1 MKTAITALLL
11 SIAAAA
17 APEDAV
23 RASICLN
30 GEWDV
35 ILNAGGD
42 QIPATGWAHRRAPAM
57 PLAAEP
63 AVVSAWYRR
72 SVRIPREWVKPERR
86 FLLQL
91 EKVGHYA
98 AVYANGKLIAE
109 HYGQYDPVDA
119 DLTAALEPGKAN
131 AIAIYVHNASGKYA
145 RPGLVVTEPFIGNAY
160 RGAADQE
167 PARNWTGIV
176 GDISLSW
183 RPAVAI
189 EDVFVVPSVRNKRL
203 EARVAMPA
211 EARGLTLRAAVL
223 DGAAV
228 VLKLPET
235 SVKNETSLLGAEWT
249 NPVLWGPEPYGQAKL
264 YVLRTELLKQGKVI
278 DRSFTRFGF
287 REVWVSGR
295 DVLLNGKKLWVA
307 GTYFGKLTPLRYL
320 NDRRP
325 QSLMIS
331 IMQASGLNI
340 SHGHWDE
347 LGKTWEDLC
356 DEMGMLVMAGFF
368 CDGRPQIQSKADDG
382 WETWMADTCRR
393 WVRVN
398 RNHPSVVMWRPTD
411 VVPGN
416 VHPRRPEFWARL
428 DEVVNREDGTRPLVD
443 DSDVNAWAQSTYKN
457 PQDQSREF
465 DDASKMAEALA
476 ASTKPLLTK
485 EIYGGFNPVDKASEF
500 FRTFYDKAYE
510 GGGTGVIVQSLPVMQ
525 RSAPSRVEWLS
536 ESGEGNRDTGF
547 PPRELANWCD
557 PSQPA
562 WNPSPFTTLFADLY
576 RKHTGHTPA
585 PSHSETRGE
594 VLVSGL
600 APDDIA
606 FLVPEAP
613 DVAETIGV
621 RASGDGKAWI
631 IEPQPGRYSVQAP
644 GKPAVRLAAHAPA
657 ARKPGYDYVDRVSV
671 ATK

>member
-1 MKTAITALLL
+1 M
-11 SIAAAA
+11 AAAA
-17 APEDAV
+17 APEDAL
-23 RASICLN
+23 RARICLN
-30 GEWDV
+30 GDWEMV
-35 ILNAGGD
+35 RNAAGD
-42 QIPATGWAHRRAPAM
+42 QIPAAGWQHRRAPAM
-57 PLAAEP
+57 PFVAEP

-72 SVRIPREWVKPERR
+72 SFKVPREWMKPDRR

-109 HYGQYDPVDA
+109 HYGQYDPVEA

-131 AIAIYVHNASGKYA
+131 EIAIYVHNASGKYA

-160 RGAADQE
+160 RGAADHE
-167 PARNWTGIV
+167 PERNWTGIV
-176 GDISLSW
+176 GDIFLAW
-183 RPAVAI
+183 RPAVHI
-189 EDVFVVPSVRNKRL
+189 DDVFVVPSVRKKRL
-203 EARVAMPA
+203 EARVAA
-211 EARGLTLRAAVL
+211 SFEARGLTLRAAVL
-223 DGAAV
+223 DGAQV
-228 VLKLPET
+228 VLKMPEAP
-235 SVKNETSLLGAEWT
+235 VKSETSLLGAEWS
-249 NPVLWGPEPYGQAKL
+249 NPVLWGPEPYGQAKI

-295 DVLLNGKKLWVA
+295 EVLLNGKKLWVA

-325 QSLMIS
+325 EALMIG

-347 LGKTWEDLC
+347 LGKTWIDLC

-382 WETWMADTCRR
+382 WEAWMTATCGR
-393 WVRVN
+393 WVRGN

-416 VHPRRPEFWARL
+416 VHPRRPDFWLKL
-428 DEVVNREDGTRPLVD
+428 DEVVHREDGSRPLVD
-443 DSDVNAWAQSTYKN
+443 DSDINAWSQSTAKN
-457 PQDQSREF
+457 PQEKQSREF

-476 ASTKPLLTK
+476 ASTKPFLTK
-485 EIYGGFNPVDKASEF
+485 EIYGGFSPVDKASEF
-500 FRTFYDKAYE
+500 FRTFYEKAYK

-525 RSAPSRVEWLS
+525 KSAPNRFEWLS
-536 ESGEGNRDTGF
+536 ESGEGNRDTALTGILS
-547 PPRELANWCD
+547 RELANWCD

-562 WNPSPFTTLFADLY
+562 WNPSPFTTLFGDLY
-576 RKHTGHTPA
+576 RKSTGHTPA
-585 PSHSETRGE
+585 PSHSETRDE
-594 VLVSGL
+594 LLVSGL

-606 FLVPEAP
+606 FLVPQTP

-621 RASGDGKAWI
+621 RAASDGKAWI
-631 IEPQPGRYSVQAP
+631 IEPQPRRYTVQVPGR
-644 GKPAVRLAAHAPA
+644 PAVSLAAHAPA
-657 ARKPGYDYVDRVSV
+657 ARKPGYDYVERVSV
-671 ATK
+671 AAK